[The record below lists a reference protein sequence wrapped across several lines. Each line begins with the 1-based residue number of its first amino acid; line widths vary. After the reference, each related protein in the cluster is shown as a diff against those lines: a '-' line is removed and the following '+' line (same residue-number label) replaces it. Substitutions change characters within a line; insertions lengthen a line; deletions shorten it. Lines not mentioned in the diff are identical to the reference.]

1 MVRPNLSLN
10 RDVMSVN
17 RAALL
22 ILPIA
27 LLVSPLCTAQFN
39 TPRWP
44 TGTKEVAIAGCRE
57 SILQQTELDFLK
69 RNNLKELPS
78 DLREKLVQTIE
89 PFLAVCDCGMNR
101 LERKWSFEYFR
112 SHQSEMLAELNKLTV
127 GDCAPAINVR
137 PDKDP
142 VSLSWSAESR
152 T

>member
-1 MVRPNLSLN
+1 MSSLG
-10 RDVMSVN
+10 VMSVN

-22 ILPIA
+22 ILPVA
-27 LLVSPLCTAQFN
+27 LLVSPPCAAQFN

-44 TGTKEVAIAGCRE
+44 AGTKEAAIAGCRE
-57 SILQQTELDFLK
+57 SILQQTEQDFLR
-69 RNNLKELPS
+69 RNNLKELAP
-78 DLREKLVQTIE
+78 DVREKLVQAIE

-127 GDCAPAINVR
+127 GDCAPAINAR

-142 VSLSWSAESR
+142 VSLSWSADSK